1 MKHWMTAFLLG
12 CCVFGSLA
20 LTAAVPVLAQRA
32 GAKVAACKDH
42 FGQALPMAESK
53 ATLQAWEIFSHT
65 TSWSVVP
72 TRHIGER
79 LRC

>member
-1 MKHWMTAFLLG
+1 MKHLMTAFLLG

-42 FGQALPMAESK
+42 FGQALPQAESK
-53 ATLQAWEIFSHT
+53 ATLNGWEIFSHT
-65 TSWSVVP
+65 TSWVFVP
-72 TRHIGER
+72 ARNMGER
-79 LRC
+79 FRC